1 MQNFMKLY
9 MRTFLDP
16 KAVTFAAWGL
26 KTSLGQLGPKR
37 CIMPY
42 VWKPGSRFQKNDLI
56 FSTIAI

>member
-37 CIMPY
+37 RIMPY
-42 VWKPGSRFQKNDLI
+42 V
-56 FSTIAI
+56 